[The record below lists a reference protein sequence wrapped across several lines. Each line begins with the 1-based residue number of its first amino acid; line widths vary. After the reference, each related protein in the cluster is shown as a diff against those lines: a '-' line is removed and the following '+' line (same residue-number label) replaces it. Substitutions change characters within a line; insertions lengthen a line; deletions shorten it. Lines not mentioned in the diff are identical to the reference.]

1 MRIRNSREAVLAG
14 NPCRCELF
22 QPELFFG
29 QELINLP
36 GQFHQA
42 FRVFFDDDLDAK
54 FQPALFAFALHG
66 SELVESEW
74 LKFLVL

>member
-1 MRIRNSREAVLAG
+1 MLAG

-42 FRVFFDDDLDAK
+42 FRVFFDNDLDTK